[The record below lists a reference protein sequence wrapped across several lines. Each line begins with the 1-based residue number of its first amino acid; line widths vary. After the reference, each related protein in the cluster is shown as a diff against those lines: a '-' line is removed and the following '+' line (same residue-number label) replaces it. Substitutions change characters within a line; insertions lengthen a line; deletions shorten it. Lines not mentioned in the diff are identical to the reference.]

1 MTGRTHDL
9 AAFTAMLYCAATLPL
24 PQMSLATVI
33 TCFGVNMLGGLAP
46 DIDQPTSSLWQRV
59 RAGSILGRLV
69 HPLFGGHRYISHS
82 LVGIFL
88 FGYITHLFGKALGT
102 VLLVDMNLVWW
113 SFMIGYVSHLIT
125 DSFTRDGVPWLFP
138 IPINIGIPPLRFLR
152 FKTGGVVEKSFVF
165 PMLLFINGYI
175 IYAHYDT
182 LIHII
187 KTQIIR

>member
-9 AAFTAMLYCAATLPL
+9 AAFTAMLYCAATIPL

-46 DIDQPTSSLWQRV
+46 DIDQPTSSLWGKI
-59 RAGSILGRLV
+59 RAGSILGKLI

-82 LVGIFL
+82 LIGIFL
-88 FGYITHLFGKALGT
+88 FGYITHLFGQALGK

-113 SFMIGYVSHLIT
+113 SFMIGYVSHLVT
-125 DSFTRDGVPWLFP
+125 DSFTREGVPWLFP
-138 IPINIGIPPLRFLR
+138 IPINFGIPPLRFTR

-165 PMLLFINGYI
+165 PMLLFLNGYI
-175 IYAHYDT
+175 IYTHYET
-182 LIHII
+182 LIDII
-187 KTQIIR
+187 KNQIVR